1 MQEVKTV
8 VEEQEKPDERRND
21 RATKAFESQR
31 DDAIAQVREA
41 VKALLVLV
49 TNNFLADQYTGRTSE
64 LDAEDAAL
72 EGGWRILTESRSS
85 LAPITES
92 KIRVLQRLA
101 DDQMALGDTAGARQ
115 KQEDAR
121 EVQQNFDL
129 VLGRIQQIESRRATI
144 LKDKRRIAHAV
155 FQEGYPSLPIS
166 TFAVLESVLDLFDG
180 CKQGMFTFQTLAGL
194 DPKSL
199 GESPLIKN
207 FHIEKLIPGQA
218 AGRQLAYRLAEWF
231 RR

>member
-1 MQEVKTV
+1 MQEAETV
-8 VEEQEKPDERRND
+8 TALEQGKPTFEAQREE
-21 RATKAFESQR
+21 
-31 DDAIAQVREA
+31 AIAQVRQS
-41 VKALLVLV
+41 VQTLLVLV
-49 TNNFLADQYTGRTSE
+49 TEKFLNEEYKKQTVA
-64 LDAEDAAL
+64 LDAEDSGLQAEWEVL
-72 EGGWRILTESRSS
+72 SESRSR
-85 LAPITES
+85 LAPITEAKS
-92 KIRVLQRLA
+92 RVLQRETDDRTAQA
-101 DDQMALGDTAGARQ
+101 DTEGAERKRQ
-115 KQEDAR
+115 EAVELR
-121 EVQQNFDL
+121 RNFD
-129 VLGRIQQIESRRATI
+129 GITERIQQIESRRAAI
-144 LKDKRRIAHAV
+144 VKDKRRIAHAV